1 MAIKRSKRMEVVLT
15 LAKRAEDDV
24 AKQLGQVQQEV
35 SQGEDQLR
43 QLQDYNEAYKQE
55 IQAKT
60 QGLSGQDMINS
71 RSFLQRLGSAEQ
83 EQQGRITQMR
93 AVQDSVRQ
101 QWQLKHHYRKS
112 INDLIERIRTSE
124 NLAEEKRLQIQLD
137 ELATQLYLR
146 NQA

>member
-1 MAIKRSKRMEVVLT
+1 MAVKRSKRMEVVLT

-24 AKQLGQVQQEV
+24 AKRLGQIQQEV
-35 SQGEDQLR
+35 SQGEDQLK
-43 QLQDYNEAYKQE
+43 QLQEYNEAYKQE
-55 IQAKT
+55 LQAKT

-83 EQQGRITQMR
+83 EQQGRMTQMR
-93 AVQDSVRQ
+93 ALQDSVRQ
-101 QWQLKHHYRKS
+101 QWHLKHHYRQS
-112 INDLIERIRTSE
+112 ISDLIERTRKSE
-124 NLAEEKRLQIQLD
+124 NFVEEKRLQSQLD